1 MSLNLHN
8 DSNVYILGAGFSRE
22 AGLPLVSD
30 FLIRLRDSHP
40 WLQKEGRLEE
50 AESVAKVLQY
60 RLDAASAAYW
70 TKLDL
75 ENIEE
80 LFSLASSTSGN
91 LSQHIQTAIAATLD
105 YAFTATGGN
114 PPIYLSSSDHEYDWL
129 AKAPWTSPA
138 PQAIRDTIRNPYAVR
153 LYSYYI
159 AQLLGMLNDGHAQG
173 ENTFISFNYDTLLE
187 DSLSD
192 LGITFGYGLHKGA
205 ATSDVS
211 AQAQRGEYQV
221 EVLKLHGSINWGR
234 RGKRTRRL
242 TQYGSYADL
251 RNDGAAPE
259 LIPPTWKKVFQDQLA
274 QVWDASVQALRNAT
288 RIIVIGFSIPPTDL
302 HFKYLMAA
310 GLKDNLSLRKIVFIN
325 PAAEAL
331 KHRARDL
338 FNPHYLE
345 NGLIEFQPLT
355 LKGLC
360 EHGNQLKELGRP
372 MLGIFAHRIP

>member
-8 DSNVYILGAGFSRE
+8 DNNVYILGAGFSRE

-30 FLIRLRDSHP
+30 FLTRLRDSHP
-40 WLQKEGRLEE
+40 WLQEQGRHDE

-80 LFSLASSTSGN
+80 LFSLASSNGGD

-105 YAFTATGGN
+105 YAFRVGGN
-114 PPIYLSSSDHEYDWL
+114 PHKKELVVPARTPWITD
-129 AKAPWTSPA
+129 APWTTFDKRESA
-138 PQAIRDTIRNPYAVR
+138 FNAR
-153 LYSYYI
+153 LYSIYV
-159 AQLLGMLNDGHAQG
+159 ARLLGMFIDGHPQG

-192 LGITFGYGLHKGA
+192 LGVTFGYGLKKGD
-205 ATSDVS
+205 TKRHIS
-211 AQAQRGEYQV
+211 AQSQQDSYQV
-221 EVLKLHGSINWGR
+221 KVLKLHGSVNWGR
-234 RGKRTRRL
+234 HNRRANRF
-242 TQYGSYADL
+242 TEYGSYADL

-259 LIPPTWKKVFQDQLA
+259 LIPPTWKKVFQNQFA
-274 QVWDASVQALRNAT
+274 QVWGSAVDALRNAT
-288 RIIVIGFSIPPTDL
+288 RIIIIGFSIPPTDL
-302 HFKYLMAA
+302 HFKYLLAA
-310 GLKDNLSLRKIVFIN
+310 GLQNNLSLRKVAFFN

-331 KHRARDL
+331 QARARDL

-345 NGLIEFQPLT
+345 TGLIEFIPHT
-355 LKGLC
+355 LQRLC
-360 EHGNQLKELGRP
+360 DDGPHLAGLGRP
-372 MLGIFAHRIP
+372 ASLHK